1 MKRVSSI
8 AIIAIVLAS
17 AAFGQ
22 SPAAAQSQVP
32 PGSMLANSAAPS
44 ASDAPIGPRDF
55 IEVKVFQD
63 PNLYTKMTVTDD
75 GRITMP
81 LIGKVDVSG
90 LTPSEVEQRIK
101 GLLEK
106 YINNP

>member
-1 MKRVSSI
+1 MRRAVTI
-8 AIIAIVLAS
+8 AVTLGLLTT

-22 SPAAAQSQVP
+22 RAPVPQPQPPAA
-32 PGSMLANSAAPS
+32 SMLANTPGT
-44 ASDAPIGPRDF
+44 ASDAPIGPRDQ

-63 PNLYTKMTVTDD
+63 PNLNTRMTVTDD

-90 LTPSEVEQRIK
+90 LTPVEVEQKIK
-101 GLLEK
+101 ALLEAK
-106 YINNP
+106 YINKA